1 MKFLA
6 LQDDACT
13 FVDEDVA
20 KEWVK
25 RRNKALGANMY
36 RVVKIA
42 EVGDPPIDDHEK
54 GYVEGTKMARRLLR
68 LQLGLAVPEDIL

>member
-6 LQDDACT
+6 LQDDAHT
-13 FVDEDVA
+13 FADEDVA

-25 RRNKALGANMY
+25 RRNKAIGINMY

-54 GYVEGTKMARRLLR
+54 GYVEGANMARRLLR
-68 LQLGLAVPEDIL
+68 LQLELAVPEDRL